1 MLIII
6 KNEDFAVN
14 FLNKR
19 LTQNKNKGGRIM
31 ELLFIYMD
39 GCPYCKLAGEVLE
52 DLYAGHPEY
61 KKIPLV
67 KVNENREPEK
77 LKGRNYY
84 YVPTFFYGEEKIYEA
99 QPGDGREKMEKI
111 LGDFFKKAVD

>member
-1 MLIII
+1 
-6 KNEDFAVN
+6 
-14 FLNKR
+14 
-19 LTQNKNKGGRIM
+19 M

-52 DLYAGHPEY
+52 GLYASHPEY

-84 YVPTFFYGEEKIYEA
+84 YVPTSS
-99 QPGDGREKMEKI
+99 MEKKN
-111 LGDFFKKAVD
+111 LRGPAGRWPGEDGKDFGRFFKKAVD

>member
-1 MLIII
+1 
-6 KNEDFAVN
+6 
-14 FLNKR
+14 
-19 LTQNKNKGGRIM
+19 M

-52 DLYAGHPEY
+52 NLFAKHPEY
-61 KKIPLV
+61 QKIPLV

-84 YVPTFFYGEEKIYEA
+84 YVPTFFYGEEKVYEA

-111 LGDFFKKAVD
+111 LGDFFKKEGVARKKYMCNIPVVESLKSEASG

>member
-1 MLIII
+1 
-6 KNEDFAVN
+6 
-14 FLNKR
+14 
-19 LTQNKNKGGRIM
+19 M

-39 GCPYCKLAGEVLE
+39 GCPYCRLANEVLE
-52 DLYAGHPEY
+52 DLFATHPEY

-77 LKGRNYY
+77 LKGRNY
-84 YVPTFFYGEEKIYEA
+84 GDEKIYEA

-111 LGDFFKKAVD
+111 LGEFFQKVSE

>member
-1 MLIII
+1 
-6 KNEDFAVN
+6 
-14 FLNKR
+14 
-19 LTQNKNKGGRIM
+19 M

-52 DLYAGHPEY
+52 GLYAGHPEY

-84 YVPTFFYGEEKIYEA
+84 
-99 QPGDGREKMEKI
+99 
-111 LGDFFKKAVD
+111 